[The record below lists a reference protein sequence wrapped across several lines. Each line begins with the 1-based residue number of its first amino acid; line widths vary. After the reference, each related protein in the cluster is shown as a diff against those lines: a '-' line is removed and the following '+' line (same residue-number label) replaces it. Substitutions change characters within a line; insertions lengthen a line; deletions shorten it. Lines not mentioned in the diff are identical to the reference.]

1 MPSLAGLLAIVVI
14 TAGWGVLLAFLGVTA
29 VYGVFEEVTGRLN
42 PDVSTIDLTLPDLS
56 RVSRVYASDGELLAE
71 LHDGRVSEPL
81 PIEQIP
87 EVVIYAVLAAED
99 DDFYEHEGVDFT
111 AIARTA
117 VYNFLYQTN
126 LGGSTITQQVAK
138 NHFVGDDVTIE
149 RKIREAFVSTD
160 LERTYEKDQIL
171 EFYLNSVYFGSGAY
185 GVSTAS
191 REFFAKPLEKITL
204 EEAATL
210 AVLIRNPAFYNP
222 RVRPERTRDRRNL
235 IIDQMVENGWAE
247 AEEAE
252 RAKNAP
258 LEVAEHVPFR
268 GEADHVVAE
277 VNRQLLY
284 DARFAFLGDTPEQ
297 RKKAIF
303 GCAAD
308 NPECQGGGGL
318 RIETTVDLALQ
329 REAYQVLEGWLPLP
343 DYQQNVLLC
352 QELFPSDPLSYLESY
367 ATEHSC
373 APTGSIVTVDNLTGA
388 VEVMA
393 SGLPFDFIQF
403 DLAIQGRRNPGSSM
417 KPFALL
423 GALERD
429 VSLGTAFPAPPNIEI
444 QCPTVCVEDSD
455 IWTVRNVGTRNYG
468 VLTLAD
474 ATSSS
479 INTVYAQISEMIG
492 PSKVAEVAH
501 RLGIQSDLP
510 PVLSIVLG
518 TGAVSPLEM
527 ASAYSNFATNGQWAS
542 PYIISRIIS
551 ADSRILYEHEVVHQ
565 SNGDPAAFAAARIPL
580 EKVPTP
586 EGTGSRASLGR
597 PQGGKTGTHQGFRDA
612 WYVGFVPTHTTA
624 VWVGYEH
631 NQIPLENVV
640 IGGEHYRR
648 VYGGS
653 VPAPIWAE
661 FMGVMLEDVEA
672 TGFPPDP
679 PGLSRY
685 RLRPGTSVP
694 QVIGLDLET
703 AQTTLVN
710 SRLNWEI
717 VDVDSEAPAGE
728 VLSQNPPPRSDA
740 LQADRITLE
749 VSTGTPPSGLVPD
762 WTGLSV
768 TEVLESARSME
779 QETGVLVILDLAYTP
794 HLLLEA
800 DQVVT
805 TNPPAGTEITTGDII
820 TITVSNG
827 EIPQDILL
835 PDWTG
840 LTLEETLEAIRQL
853 ELRTGIVITA
863 APVYAPHAQLEA
875 ERVITTDPPA
885 GTEITTGDIIT
896 ITVSNGEIPQDIL
909 LPDWTGL
916 TLEETLEAIR
926 QLELRTGIVI
936 TAAPVYAPHAQLEAE
951 RVITTDP
958 PAGTEITTGDV
969 ITITVSNGQVP
980 N

>member
-29 VYGVFEEVTGRLN
+29 VYGVFEEVTGRLD

-81 PIEQIP
+81 PIAQIP

-252 RAKNAP
+252 TAKNAP

-284 DARFAFLGDTPEQ
+284 DDRFAFLGDTPEQ

-329 REAYQVLEGWLPLP
+329 REAYRVLEGWLPLP
-343 DYQQNVLLC
+343 DHQQNVLLC

-388 VEVMA
+388 VTVMA

-423 GALERD
+423 GALERN

-479 INTVYAQISEMIG
+479 INTVYAQISELIG
-492 PSKVAEVAH
+492 PAKVAEVAH

-580 EKVPTP
+580 EKVSTP
-586 EGTGSRASLGR
+586 EGTGSRASIGR

-661 FMGVMLEDVEA
+661 FMG
-672 TGFPPDP
+672 
-679 PGLSRY
+679 
-685 RLRPGTSVP
+685 
-694 QVIGLDLET
+694 
-703 AQTTLVN
+703 
-710 SRLNWEI
+710 
-717 VDVDSEAPAGE
+717 
-728 VLSQNPPPRSDA
+728 
-740 LQADRITLE
+740 
-749 VSTGTPPSGLVPD
+749 
-762 WTGLSV
+762 
-768 TEVLESARSME
+768 
-779 QETGVLVILDLAYTP
+779 
-794 HLLLEA
+794 
-800 DQVVT
+800 
-805 TNPPAGTEITTGDII
+805 
-820 TITVSNG
+820 
-827 EIPQDILL
+827 
-835 PDWTG
+835 
-840 LTLEETLEAIRQL
+840 
-853 ELRTGIVITA
+853 
-863 APVYAPHAQLEA
+863 
-875 ERVITTDPPA
+875 
-885 GTEITTGDIIT
+885 
-896 ITVSNGEIPQDIL
+896 
-909 LPDWTGL
+909 
-916 TLEETLEAIR
+916 
-926 QLELRTGIVI
+926 
-936 TAAPVYAPHAQLEAE
+936 
-951 RVITTDP
+951 
-958 PAGTEITTGDV
+958 
-969 ITITVSNGQVP
+969 
-980 N
+980 

>member
-1 MPSLAGLLAIVVI
+1 MLRPSPFHRAESLDRRDRWMPSLAGLLVILVI
-14 TAGWGVLLAFLGVTA
+14 TAGWAVLFAFLGVTA
-29 VYGVFEEVTGRLN
+29 AFGVFEEVRERLD
-42 PDVSTIDLTLPDLS
+42 PDVSKIDLTLPDLS
-56 RVSRVYASDGELLAE
+56 RVSRVYAADGELLAE
-71 LHDGRVSEPL
+71 LHDGRVSEPV
-81 PIEQIP
+81 PIAQIP

-99 DDFYEHEGVDFT
+99 DDFYEHDGVDFT

-138 NHFVGDDVTIE
+138 NHFVGDEITIE

-160 LERTYEKDQIL
+160 LERTYQKDQIL

-185 GVSTAS
+185 GVSAAA

-210 AVLIRNPAFYNP
+210 AVLIRNPTFYNP
-222 RVRPERTRDRRNL
+222 RTRPERVEDRRNL
-235 IIDQMVENGWAE
+235 IISQMVGNNWADPEE
-247 AEEAE
+247 AEEA
-252 RAKNAP
+252 KNSP
-258 LEVAEHVPFR
+258 LEIAEHVPFR

-284 DARFAFLGDTPEQ
+284 HPRFSFLGDTPEQ

-318 RIETTVDLALQ
+318 RIETTVDLDLQ
-329 REAYQVLEGWLPLP
+329 REAYRILEEWMPLP
-343 DYQQNVLLC
+343 DYQSNVILC
-352 QELFPSDPLSYLESY
+352 QALFPSDPLSYLETY

-373 APTGSIVTVDNLTGA
+373 SPTGSIVTVDNYTGA
-388 VEVMA
+388 VKVMA
-393 SGLPFDFIQF
+393 SGLPFDFVQF

-429 VSLGTAFPAPPNIEI
+429 ISLGTALPAPPMIEI

-455 IWTVRNVGTRNYG
+455 IWTVRNVGTRDYG

-474 ATSSS
+474 ATSAS
-479 INTVYAQISEMIG
+479 INTVYAQVSQEIG
-492 PSKVAEVAH
+492 PAKVAEVAH
-501 RLGIQSDLP
+501 RLGIQSELP
-510 PVLSIVLG
+510 EVLSIVLG

-527 ASAYSNFATNGQWAS
+527 ASAYSNFATNGLWAA
-542 PYIISRIIS
+542 PYIVSKVISP
-551 ADSRILYEHEVVHQ
+551 DNRILYEHEVAYQ

-580 EKVPTP
+580 IKVPSP
-586 EGTGSRASLGR
+586 QGTASRASIGR

-640 IGGEHYRR
+640 IGGESHRR

-661 FMGVMLEDVEA
+661 FMEVMLQDVEV

-679 PGLSRY
+679 PGVDRY
-685 RLRPGTSVP
+685 KLRPSTTVP
-694 QVIGLDLET
+694 QVTGLDLES
-703 AQTTLVN
+703 AQAALVG

-717 VDVDSEAPAGE
+717 VDVDSSAPAGE
-728 VLSQNPPPRSDA
+728 VLSQQPQPRTVV
-740 LQADRITLE
+740 LHADPVTLE
-749 VSTGTPPSGLVPD
+749 VSTGTPPSGILPD
-762 WTGLSV
+762 WTGL
-768 TEVLESARSME
+768 TINEVLDDARRLE
-779 QETGVLVILDLAYTP
+779 EENGLLIILDVTYAPHPELAS
-794 HLLLEA
+794 
-800 DQVVT
+800 DQVI
-805 TNPPAGTEITTGDII
+805 GTEPAAATEISSGDLVTIILSTGEAPSA
-820 TITVSNG
+820 V
-827 EIPQDILL
+827 LL

-840 LTLEETLEAIRQL
+840 LTIGEVLEDIQRIQEETGVSLIPD
-853 ELRTGIVITA
+853 VI
-863 APVYAPHAQLEA
+863 YSPHAEIEA
-875 ERVITTDPPA
+875 DRVIS
-885 GTEITTGDIIT
+885 TEPGPGVEISSGAQVT
-896 ITVSNGEIPQDIL
+896 ITLSNGETP
-909 LPDWTGL
+909 
-916 TLEETLEAIR
+916 A
-926 QLELRTGIVI
+926 
-936 TAAPVYAPHAQLEAE
+936 
-951 RVITTDP
+951 TDP
-958 PAGTEITTGDV
+958 EA
-969 ITITVSNGQVP
+969 
-980 N
+980 

>member
-29 VYGVFEEVTGRLN
+29 VFGVFEEVTGRLN

-56 RVSRVYASDGELLAE
+56 RVSRVYASEGDLLAE
-71 LHDGRVSEPL
+71 LHDGRVSEPI
-81 PIEQIP
+81 PVAQMP

-126 LGGSTITQQVAK
+126 LGASTITQQVAK
-138 NHFVGDDVTIE
+138 NHFVGDEVTIE

-191 REFFAKPLEKITL
+191 REFFAKPLEKINL

-222 RVRPERTRDRRNL
+222 RVRPERTKDRRDL
-235 IIDQMVENGWAE
+235 IIDKMVENGWADPEE
-247 AEEAE
+247 AEEAKDS
-252 RAKNAP
+252 ALN
-258 LEVAEHVPFR
+258 VAEHVPFR

-284 DARFAFLGDTPEQ
+284 HPRFAFLGDTPEQ

-308 NPECQGGGGL
+308 NLECQGGGGL

-329 REAYQVLEGWLPLP
+329 RQAYGVLEGWMPLP
-343 DYQQNVLLC
+343 DYQQNVILC
-352 QELFPSDPLSYLESY
+352 QELFPADPLSYLESY

-373 APTGSIVTVDNLTGA
+373 SPTGSIVTVDNLTGA
-388 VEVMA
+388 VKVMA

-423 GALERD
+423 GALERNI
-429 VSLGTAFPAPPNIEI
+429 SLGTAFPAPPTIEI
-444 QCPTVCVEDSD
+444 QCPTVCVENSD
-455 IWTVRNVGTRNYG
+455 IWSVRNVGTRDYG

-479 INTVYAQISEMIG
+479 INTVYAQLSEIIG
-492 PSKVAEVAH
+492 PAKVTEVAH
-501 RLGIQSDLP
+501 RLGIQSELP
-510 PVLSIVLG
+510 EVLSIVLG

-527 ASAYSNFATNGQWAS
+527 ASAYSNFATNGQWAA

-551 ADSRILYEHEVVHQ
+551 ADSRILYEHEVEHQ

-580 EKVPTP
+580 VKVPTP
-586 EGTGSRASLGR
+586 EGTASRAFIGR

-648 VYGGS
+648 VYGGT

-661 FMGVMLEDVEA
+661 FMEIMLEDAAV

-679 PGLSRY
+679 PGLGRY
-685 RLRPGTSVP
+685 LLRPNTSVP

-703 AQTTLVN
+703 AKVALVN
-710 SRLNWEI
+710 SRLNREI
-717 VDVDSEAPAGE
+717 VDVDSAAPAGE
-728 VLSQNPPPRSDA
+728 VLSQQPPPRTSA
-740 LQADRITLE
+740 LHADPVTLK
-749 VSTGTPPSGLVPD
+749 VSTGVLPTAPLAD
-762 WTGLSV
+762 WTGLSIN
-768 TEVLESARSME
+768 EVLDDTRLLE
-779 QETGVLVILDLAYTP
+779 QKIGLLMILDVVYAP
-794 HLLLEA
+794 HLELEV
-800 DQVVT
+800 DRVIT
-805 TNPPAGTEITTGDII
+805 TEPAPETEITSGDVI
-820 TITVSNG
+820 TIILSNG
-827 EIPQDILL
+827 ETPDTILI

-840 LTLEETLEAIRQL
+840 LTINEVLEEIRQL
-853 ELRTGIVITA
+853 EQETGLLIVPDVT
-863 APVYAPHAQLEA
+863 YAPHQELEND
-875 ERVITTDPPA
+875 RVITTEPA
-885 GTEITTGDIIT
+885 PETEIT
-896 ITVSNGEIPQDIL
+896 S
-909 LPDWTGL
+909 
-916 TLEETLEAIR
+916 
-926 QLELRTGIVI
+926 
-936 TAAPVYAPHAQLEAE
+936 
-951 RVITTDP
+951 
-958 PAGTEITTGDV
+958 GDV
-969 ITITVSNGQVP
+969 ITIILSNGETP
-980 N
+980 DTAPAASEESDSG